1 MRYAPLWS
9 TKRNRTLRVVD
20 LAEAKADLDS
30 LLARV
35 AAGETV
41 RILRDGEPVA
51 ELVPAP
57 TKKPIDVAKLRTL
70 TDSMTFQEE
79 SAGDF
84 VRRMRDEDR
93 Y

>member
-1 MRYAPLWS
+1 M
-9 TKRNRTLRVVD
+9 RVVE

-30 LLARV
+30 LIARV

-41 RILRDGEPVA
+41 RIIQHGEAIA

-57 TKKPIDVAKLRTL
+57 KKKRIDVAKLKAL

>member
-1 MRYAPLWS
+1 M
-9 TKRNRTLRVVD
+9 RVVD

-30 LLARV
+30 LIVLATE
-35 AAGETV
+35 GETV
-41 RILRDGEPVA
+41 CILRDGEPVA
-51 ELVPAP
+51 ELVPAR
-57 TKKPIDVAKLRTL
+57 KKPIDVAKLRAL
-70 TDSMTFQEE
+70 TDSMKPQEE

>member
-1 MRYAPLWS
+1 M
-9 TKRNRTLRVVD
+9 RVVD

-41 RILRDGEPVA
+41 RILRNGEPVA

-57 TKKPIDVAKLRTL
+57 KKKPIDVAKLRAR
-70 TDSMTFQEE
+70 TDSMKPQQE

>member
-1 MRYAPLWS
+1 M
-9 TKRNRTLRVVD
+9 RVVD

-30 LLARV
+30 LIAQV
-35 AAGETV
+35 SAGETV
-41 RILRDGEPVA
+41 RILQHGKPVA

-57 TKKPIDVAKLRTL
+57 PTTTKKPIDVAKLKAL
-70 TDSMTFQEE
+70 TDSMPVQEE

>member
-1 MRYAPLWS
+1 M
-9 TKRNRTLRVVD
+9 RVVD

-30 LLARV
+30 LIARV

-41 RILRDGEPVA
+41 RIMQHGEPVA

-57 TKKPIDVAKLRTL
+57 TRKPIDVAKLKAL

-84 VRRMRDEDR
+84 LRRMRDEDR

>member
-1 MRYAPLWS
+1 MRM
-9 TKRNRTLRVVD
+9 VD
-20 LAEAKADLDS
+20 LIEAKTDLDS
-30 LLARV
+30 LLAHV

-41 RILRDGEPVA
+41 RIMQHGEPVA

-57 TKKPIDVAKLRTL
+57 KKKPIDVAKLRAL
-70 TDSMTFQEE
+70 TDSMKVCGQGAEKL
-79 SAGDF
+79 

>member
-1 MRYAPLWS
+1 M
-9 TKRNRTLRVVD
+9 RVVE

-30 LLARV
+30 LIARV

-41 RILRDGEPVA
+41 RIIQHGEAIA

-57 TKKPIDVAKLRTL
+57 KKKPIDVAKLKAL
-70 TDSMTFQEE
+70 TGSMTFQEE

-93 Y
+93 S

>member
-1 MRYAPLWS
+1 M
-9 TKRNRTLRVVD
+9 RVVD
-20 LAEAKADLDS
+20 LADAKADLDS
-30 LLARV
+30 LIARV
-35 AAGETV
+35 AEGETV
-41 RILRDGEPVA
+41 RIQQHGEPVA

-57 TKKPIDVAKLRTL
+57 KKKPIDVAKLQAL
-70 TDSMTFQEE
+70 TDSMKPQKE